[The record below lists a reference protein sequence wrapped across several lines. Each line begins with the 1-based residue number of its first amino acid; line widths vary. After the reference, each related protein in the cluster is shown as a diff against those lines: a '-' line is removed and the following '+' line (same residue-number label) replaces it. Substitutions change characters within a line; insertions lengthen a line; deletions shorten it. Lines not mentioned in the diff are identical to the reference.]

1 MYSSK
6 SQIDGLRYVNDQDHL
21 KTPIG
26 KESASKSCSY
36 CSITSYKITS
46 SKKGRALIRYS
57 LSRQCLG
64 DLFQSCSSQVR
75 LIREY
80 YSSNGLFLQPTM
92 SHVTDALYA
101 LYNINFQLL
110 PPCLCEL
117 DVNWP
122 QSDIRSGRS
131 QTMPA
136 ISNPFPTVADQFPPL
151 PSEKVQKW
159 LSSGI
164 GSIISE
170 KEIENREDSA
180 AGNINANRKAEMEV
194 KQEIMAQVIT
204 DLEMKNSKLETQ
216 LNQNQEELNQN
227 RNTGNRTPPKPN
239 HLSLEINP
247 STNINADIHSIIPH
261 LRHSS
266 TPYSLQV
273 PLTPNKKLNFL
284 RRLVKYNL

>member
-1 MYSSK
+1 M
-6 SQIDGLRYVNDQDHL
+6 Q
-21 KTPIG
+21 
-26 KESASKSCSY
+26 
-36 CSITSYKITS
+36 
-46 SKKGRALIRYS
+46 GRALIRYS

-75 LIREY
+75 IVREY
-80 YSSNGLFLQPTM
+80 YSSNGLFLHSTM

-122 QSDIRSGRS
+122 QSDIRSSRAH
-131 QTMPA
+131 TIP
-136 ISNPFPTVADQFPPL
+136 NPNGNTIQHSFPVVPDQFPPL
-151 PSEKVQKW
+151 PVEKVQKW

-170 KEIENREDSA
+170 KEIENRDET
-180 AGNINANRKAEMEV
+180 GNNGTGSNRVNSNRKSEMEE
-194 KQEIMAQVIT
+194 KQEILAQVIT
-204 DLEMKNSKLETQ
+204 DLEMKNIELETQ
-216 LNQNQEELNQN
+216 LKNNSEPEMRPQLNRKQALETN
-227 RNTGNRTPPKPN
+227 WTPPKTRTGN
-239 HLSLEINP
+239 QQLTLDISNSNQNTDIN
-247 STNINADIHSIIPH
+247 SILPH

-273 PLTPNKKLNFL
+273 PLTPNKKHHFL
-284 RRLVKYNL
+284 RR